1 MTTKNTFAQK
11 WYQQSA
17 TQKEEL
23 DTIME
28 LNDGTGRVFAYAL
41 AGATD
46 LAVGKVTQTAVA
58 TDNAHNEALS
68 STQSAAIGDT
78 SLTMTFGGAVT
89 ASFFKDGY
97 LWVNDATGEGH
108 MYRVKDHPAGTADVK
123 VDLKDP
129 IRVALVASTSE
140 VSLLQNRQ
148 ALVVIAV
155 AATLTGCP
163 IGVPPIPVTAG
174 YYFWNQVKGPTAVL
188 TAGTVVL
195 GNSVC
200 VLTTDGAVAPKATD
214 SVLCTVGTVLRVN
227 GNTEYSLINLAIP
240 GY

>member
-1 MTTKNTFAQK
+1 MSKNSFAQK

-17 TQKEEL
+17 RQKEEL
-23 DTIME
+23 DTLMHM
-28 LNDGTGRVFAYAL
+28 NDGRVFAYAQ

-46 LAVGKVTQTAVA
+46 LSAGKVTQTAVA
-58 TDNAHNEALS
+58 TDNAHNEQLS
-68 STQSAAIGDT
+68 ASQSASIGAM
-78 SLTMTFGGAVT
+78 SVTMTFGGAVT

-108 MYRVKDHPAGTADVK
+108 MYRVKDHAAGTSDV
-123 VDLKDP
+123 VVHLKDP
-129 IRVALVASTSE
+129 IREALVASTSE
-140 VSLLQNRQ
+140 LSLIQNRQ
-148 ALVVIAV
+148 KHVVIAV

-163 IGVPPIPVTAG
+163 IGVPPIAVTANH
-174 YYFWNQVKGPTAVL
+174 YFWNQVKGPAAVL

-214 SVLCTVGTVLRVN
+214 SILATIGTVLRVN
-227 GNTEYSLINLAIP
+227 ATTEYSLINLAIP

>member
-1 MTTKNTFAQK
+1 MKNRAYAQPIFS
-11 WYQQSA
+11 QSV

-23 DTIME
+23 DTIRVTP
-28 LNDGTGRVFAYAL
+28 DGRTYAYAL
-41 AGATD
+41 AGASD
-46 LAVGKVTQTAVA
+46 LAAGKVVQTAVA

-68 STQSAAIGDT
+68 ASQSAAIGDY

-97 LWVNDATGEGH
+97 LWVNDATGEAH
-108 MYRVKDHPAGTADVK
+108 MYRVDDHPAGTADVK
-123 VDLKDP
+123 VTLKDP

-140 VSLLQNRQ
+140 VSLIQNRQ
-148 ALVVIAV
+148 ALVVLAV
-155 AATLTGCP
+155 ASTLTGCP

-174 YYFWNQVKGPTAVL
+174 YYFWNQVKGPAAVL
-188 TAGTVVL
+188 TAGTIVL

-214 SVLCTVGTVLRVN
+214 SVLVTIGSVLRVN
-227 GNTEYSLINLAIP
+227 ATTEYSLINLAIP